1 MDAWPPEA
9 TVGAATMDLD
19 SAEDANG
26 VAWAA
31 SDLGVAPAGYS
42 PTSLEST
49 WARRDGNRCMGP
61 APLLEPEQLLAAISG
76 GLSGGSPLIGW
87 ARALGDLHAALIPVH
102 LGRPQRPCDFDEPA
116 IHADI
121 ARIVGEIDAWAV
133 FPPPRAVGACKHTH
147 SFGEVISHVAKTY
160 AEVLWTVRHSDDA
173 ELRHEAW
180 FHLGEVREGYA
191 ELVTALRAGRV
202 RLPRGWSGVCRPPRS

>member
-1 MDAWPPEA
+1 MDAWPSDA
-9 TVGAATMDLD
+9 VVGPAAMDRD
-19 SAEDANG
+19 SAEDANRP
-26 VAWAA
+26 AWA
-31 SDLGVAPAGYS
+31 SRDLGVAPAGYS
-42 PTSLEST
+42 PTSVGSA
-49 WARRDGNRCMGP
+49 WSGRVVNPGRV
-61 APLLEPEQLLAAISG
+61 PLLEPEQLLAAICG
-76 GLSGGSPLIGW
+76 GLRGSSPLIGW

-102 LGRPQRPCDFDEPA
+102 LGRPQRPCDFDEPG

-121 ARIVGEIDAWAV
+121 ARIVGEINAWAV

-160 AEVLWTVRHSDDA
+160 AEVLWTVRHSGDA

-202 RLPRGWSGVCRPPRS
+202 RLPRGWSGVCRPPRR